1 MLAKVTVAESLA
13 RVTLASATVTLVP
26 LELHH
31 VDDLFAAASIDRST
45 YGFTPVPDTRAAMAA
60 HVGRLLDGHAA
71 GENLPFAIADA
82 ASGALLGQTM
92 LFTFR
97 SFPRHPSP
105 TALEIGGT
113 WLAAPAQ
120 RTGVNTAAKRLL
132 LGHAFD
138 TLGAQRVELRT
149 DARNA
154 RSHAAILRIGA
165 QFEGVLRAW
174 QPSFVPGEETMLRD
188 SAMFSILAAEW
199 PRVRAHL
206 DALLERR

>member
-1 MLAKVTVAESLA
+1 
-13 RVTLASATVTLVP
+13 
-26 LELHH
+26 
-31 VDDLFAAASIDRST
+31 
-45 YGFTPVPDTRAAMAA
+45 
-60 HVGRLLDGHAA
+60 
-71 GENLPFAIADA
+71 
-82 ASGALLGQTM
+82 
-92 LFTFR
+92 
-97 SFPRHPSP
+97 
-105 TALEIGGT
+105 
-113 WLAAPAQ
+113 LAAPAQ